1 MENKPEIEIIMSL
14 LEAIQALE
22 QQLDD
27 ARRRI
32 LELEKMRMDFCDI

>member
-32 LELEKMRMDFCDI
+32 LELEKNETPIQVN